1 MTITTTFN
9 KDLMALRDVK
19 SMADILDR
27 LLEYQKIILDERP
40 EAHFGSK
47 AIWSQSVEKFFWKF
61 YNATSDIEQGWKKS

>member
-1 MTITTTFN
+1 VTITTTFN

-27 LLEYQKIILDERP
+27 LLEYQKIILDE
-40 EAHFGSK
+40 SK
-47 AIWSQSVEKFFWKF
+47 QPNAELVEKFFWKF